1 MGMGVSDDASPK
13 ATQSQD
19 ASNASLASAAR
30 EIGSILQNA
39 NLNSQRDLK
48 LTTAEAKKTQEDYLK
63 TAVKQQKLGTEQA
76 RALDAPYRDVGYGAL
91 DRYMDTLGMTRPE
104 VGSKAIADSL
114 YKEAGA
120 ASARAELTEQAH
132 LLDKN
137 FPMWSSGV
145 GNFKGSNRAVANLDQ
160 AKNVVYR
167 INAAGNDGP
176 NLIPTIPFDSTNPDA
191 INAQAMAGQS
201 AYERQAANGGIPGG
215 GGGGGSFGGAG
226 GGGSGGSG
234 GGSQSQQAG
243 NNSWLGKEFVNSTNG
258 ANYLAKTNTDVMG
271 GLQQFLTKPGDISST
286 GPLDPVAEYILG
298 RMTPDD
304 LNRMQD
310 RTPLDFVDEFMKS
323 TPYQLGNGY
332 IFPGYNLPGGLA
344 SAMDH
349 YYSQTTPAWSA
360 YNELMKNYSPRQQ
373 KISEAYNMGY
383 YSPTVWKDVTY

>member
-19 ASNASLASAAR
+19 ASNASLASAGR
-30 EIGSILQNA
+30 EIGALLQNA

-63 TAVKQQKLGTEQA
+63 TASKQQKLGTAQA
-76 RALDAPYRDVGYGAL
+76 RALNAPYRDVGYGAL
-91 DRYMDTLGMTRPE
+91 DRYMDTLGMSRPE

-120 ASARAELTEQAH
+120 ASSRADLVEQAH

-167 INAAGNDGP
+167 INAAGNDRP

-191 INAQAMAGQS
+191 INAQAGAAQS

-215 GGGGGSFGGAG
+215 SGSIGSGGGMGGQGGGGSM
-226 GGGSGGSG
+226 
-234 GGSQSQQAG
+234 SQQAG
-243 NNSWLGKEFVNSTNG
+243 NNSWLGKDFVNSTNG
-258 ANYLAKTNTDVMG
+258 ANYLAKTNLDVMG
-271 GLQQFLTKPGDISST
+271 GLQQFLTKPGDIAST

-298 RMTPDD
+298 RMGPED
-304 LNRMQD
+304 LNKMQD
-310 RTPLDFVDEFMKS
+310 RTPLDFVDEYMKS
-323 TPYQLGNGY
+323 VPYQLGNGY
-332 IFPGYNLPGGLA
+332 IFPGYNIPGGLA
-344 SAMDH
+344 SAMN
-349 YYSQTTPAWSA
+349 YYYNQTAPAWDA
-360 YNELMKNYSPRQQ
+360 YSELMKNYSPKQQ

-383 YSPTVWKDVTY
+383 YTPTQWKDVTY